1 MTGAGVLTQPHTRR
15 AAAGNARVLRFI
27 SPRGE
32 NVGLGVSHRFA
43 SSAPRGGSAKFSG
56 NSAPAPANAFL
67 TKSTVSLCGFDFSLS
82 RSLMALTLTAA
93 AVARSSCDQQID
105 L

>member
-1 MTGAGVLTQPHTRR
+1 
-15 AAAGNARVLRFI
+15 
-27 SPRGE
+27 
-32 NVGLGVSHRFA
+32 
-43 SSAPRGGSAKFSG
+43 AKFSG

-93 AVARSSCDQQID
+93 AVARSSCDQPID
-105 L
+105 LRAALICLPVIMGCSSRVLGTRHRRRRHLVLALAGSPPRWRRLAPE